1 MPRQVLVTASAMV
14 WRCHAGLQTNEPA
27 RLRPNPGTIRRK
39 FYGFFIPKRPGQ
51 RGLYPT
57 RPTGLSGPRV
67 RVSDR
72 TGPLN
77 SPSFW
82 ALEAPPAGC
91 GSGETAAPR
100 REGPI
105 PLPDIPAKSRN
116 STWLPPDRYQELSR
130 PRLRPCHLSDC
141 YSGSFTDHCNL
152 LPSQP
157 KMS

>member
-39 FYGFFIPKRPGQ
+39 FYGFFETPRAAGSLPNPPRGSLGPPRTRIRSNRPAKLAFVLGI
-51 RGLYPT
+51 RG
-57 RPTGLSGPRV
+57 
-67 RVSDR
+67 
-72 TGPLN
+72 
-77 SPSFW
+77 
-82 ALEAPPAGC
+82 PPAGC

-100 REGPI
+100 RKGPI

-141 YSGSFTDHCNL
+141 YSGSFTGHCNL

-157 KMS
+157 RMY